1 MSALTSGKP
10 VAFINVQDRE
20 RARAFYA
27 DRLGVKHV
35 ASDEHGELFRCGDTS
50 LRITAMADH
59 RPSAHPVFGW
69 EVRDL
74 VSAVRELTTQGI
86 DFLVYDGFGQDAD
99 AIWSDPSGMVKIA
112 WFNDPDENVLS
123 LSQA

>member
-1 MSALTSGKP
+1 MSALANEKP

-20 RARAFYA
+20 RAKTFYA
-27 DRLGVKHV
+27 DRLGVEHV
-35 ASDEHGELFRCGDTS
+35 ASDEHGELFRCGDTL
-50 LRITAMADH
+50 LRITGVPDH

-86 DFLVYDGFGQDAD
+86 EFLVYDGFGQDAD
-99 AIWSDPSGMVKIA
+99 AIWSDPSGTVKIA
-112 WFNDPDENVLS
+112 WFHDPDENVLS
-123 LSQA
+123 LSQS